1 MAVDTRDKR
10 FAMMNLGLP
19 FLGFDH
25 PLADNTI
32 DQGDR
37 QQFLWGYPGIAWLA
51 PVLAAVVKAIVSPIT
66 MTGRVLLPPL
76 ARVRG
81 ASKGIIR

>member
-1 MAVDTRDKR
+1 MAIATRDQR
-10 FAMMNLGLP
+10 FAMIKLNLP
-19 FLGFDH
+19 FLGFNQMLPDGF
-25 PLADNTI
+25 I
-32 DQGDR
+32 DQEDR
-37 QQFLWGYPGIAWLA
+37 QQFLWGYLNLWASA
-51 PVLAAVVKAIVSPIT
+51 AVLDVVKAILSPIT